1 MSFLPF
7 VLSFLLILVLGSSL
21 LFNSFRSTSLE
32 KTVILAQNRAKLGL
46 ISKQAEADYK
56 ASQARKPGEKP
67 NESPNVSQEP
77 KEKKDKIPVYKDKRD
92 KRYGL
97 ESSKFNLWPLCHHSK
112 SDIEYNALSKSAI
125 RLIQILYQDAD
136 FYKKAKDPK
145 LAEKILL
152 EMISQQ
158 GEELSQL
165 FPKTVSS
172 DIYYKML
179 KGSNTGYPPLGEY
192 FKIEKSKDPP
202 IQWSYATTPILRAV
216 LGDAATNRVLA
227 AEKAAWEA
235 NHRTRIMPKEIL
247 RELLL
252 KHTNTDFDV
261 GQLETIF
268 GFKKQLKGSPH
279 TYVEK
284 QNKVMSTR

>member
-56 ASQARKPGEKP
+56 ASQVRKNEKPGEPP
-67 NESPNVSQEP
+67 NESKEP
-77 KEKKDKIPVYKDKRD
+77 KEKKDKIPVYKDKRN
-92 KRYGL
+92 KRSGL
-97 ESSKFNLWPLCHHSK
+97 DSSKFNLWPLFQSK
-112 SDIEYNALSKSAI
+112 SNIEYNAFLKSAI

-136 FYKKAKDPK
+136 FYKKANDPK

-152 EMISQQ
+152 DMISKKS
-158 GEELSQL
+158 EELSQL
-165 FPKTVSS
+165 LPKDVSYE
-172 DIYYKML
+172 IYYKML

-192 FKIEKSKDPP
+192 FKIEKSNDPP

-216 LGDAATNRVLA
+216 LGDAAANRVLA
-227 AEKAAWEA
+227 AEKAAWEE
-235 NHRTRIMPKEIL
+235 NHRTRILPKETL

-252 KHTNTDFDV
+252 KHTNPDFDV
-261 GQLETIF
+261 SQLEAIF
-268 GFKKQLKGSPH
+268 RFGKNKKGSPH
-279 TYVEK
+279 SYVEK
-284 QNKVMSTR
+284 QNKVMATRY